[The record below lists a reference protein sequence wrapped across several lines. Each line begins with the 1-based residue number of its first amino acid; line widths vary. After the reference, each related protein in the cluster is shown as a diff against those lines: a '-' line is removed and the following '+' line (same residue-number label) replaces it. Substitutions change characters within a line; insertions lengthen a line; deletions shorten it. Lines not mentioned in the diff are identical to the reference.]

1 MTRLALRGCEPIA
14 QPRIDLLQPA
24 KQHGRHATNR
34 AAAIAYAETMRETVA
49 PLALAGET
57 TRAIAQA
64 LNDRGL
70 KPPRGGDWQAT
81 QIMRLLARLKL
92 R

>member
-1 MTRLALRGCEPIA
+1 L
-14 QPRIDLLQPA
+14 
-24 KQHGRHATNR
+24 K
-34 AAAIAYAETMRETVA
+34 TVA

-70 KPPRGGDWQAT
+70 KPPRDGDWQAT
-81 QIMRLLARLKL
+81 QMMRLLARLKL